1 MPARIYLETCDVA
14 KLALHARELMDRMHA
29 THNVCRYRLFYNWVT
44 DQLGERRRAEVAEE
58 VVRFLQPFWPA
69 LGDER
74 MYGKESRGKNRQN
87 VVTELFRALKMVHDL
102 VSREST
108 LTRRRPSALTVRRD
122 DVKMVHLHVA
132 DPPSWSCRGE
142 ATLFLPQLSLSV
154 VAAAPEAERA
164 SAISQFVVCQ
174 SV

>member
-1 MPARIYLETCDVA
+1 MREQGFDFHIRSEGQSRAARKDAACVAVFNVMLAWDLVDRLAAARIYLETCDVA

-102 VSREST
+102 VSRES
-108 LTRRRPSALTVRRD
+108 SV
-122 DVKMVHLHVA
+122 
-132 DPPSWSCRGE
+132 SW
-142 ATLFLPQLSLSV
+142 T
-154 VAAAPEAERA
+154 
-164 SAISQFVVCQ
+164 SQ
-174 SV
+174 S